1 MIRTDKKTII
11 LEAAQK
17 LFARYGLR
25 KTTVDEI
32 ARDARVG
39 KGTIYHYF
47 KSKEDIFSAVVE
59 RESKILKDKIKEAI
73 EKEDSPQK
81 KLRAFVLTK
90 IHYMRELVNLYNVT
104 KDIVTEVLPQLE
116 TARRSYFDEE
126 IKIVKEILTE
136 GVKKGIFTVRKID
149 LTALAMISALKG
161 LEYPW
166 VMHGKSIDIEESVD
180 ALLEILFKGIQKK

>member
-1 MIRTDKKTII
+1 MKVEKRDII
-11 LEAAQK
+11 LKVAQN
-17 LFARYGLR
+17 LFARYGLK

-32 ARDARVG
+32 ARDARVS

-73 EKEDSPQK
+73 EKEDPPQK

-116 TARRSYFDEE
+116 TARKSYFDDE

-136 GVKKGIFTVRKID
+136 GVEKRIFTIKKID

-166 VMHGKSIDIEESVD
+166 VMHGKSIDIEESID

>member
-1 MIRTDKKTII
+1 MKVEKRDII
-11 LEAAQK
+11 LKVAQN
-17 LFARYGLR
+17 LFARYGLK

-32 ARDARVG
+32 ARDARVS

-73 EKEDSPQK
+73 EKEDPPQK

-116 TARRSYFDEE
+116 TARKSYFDDEM
-126 IKIVKEILTE
+126 KIVKEILTE
-136 GVKKGIFTVRKID
+136 GVEKRIFTIKKID

-166 VMHGKSIDIEESVD
+166 VMHGKSIDIEESID